1 LAGFVCPVFFCHIGE
16 KNKKIFLMYK
26 VFLVVP
32 TFFNRIKAEKVVY
45 LCPKWVKFFY
55 FFTLSEWKSKAIL

>member
-1 LAGFVCPVFFCHIGE
+1 
-16 KNKKIFLMYK
+16 MYK